1 VVVGYWANLVAAF
14 LSRRLP
20 LPFSY
25 WLGMRVADM
34 FHWCDAAGRRGVRAN
49 LRRILAARGIHPAR
63 GAIRTLA
70 RKTYQAFGKYIVD
83 FYRFSR
89 AFCDELEH
97 KVGVEHADCLERALA
112 AGRGVILA
120 TAHLGS
126 WEIGG
131 LYLATHGHRV
141 TAVYRP
147 TGVPHLDRL
156 WRDQRLQRG
165 IRILP
170 LGEAAA
176 GLRQALANR
185 ELVALLTDRDF
196 TGHGRTVYF
205 FDAPVKMP
213 IGPAV
218 LSARHKAPIVPAFM
232 LRQVDDRFLLQFHEP
247 IWPGEHASVA
257 ELHARLVRVI
267 EQVIGN
273 HPTQWF
279 VFRDFWSTV
288 EPAAEKSS

>member
-1 VVVGYWANLVAAF
+1 MVGYWANLAAAF

-20 LPFSY
+20 LQFSY
-25 WLGMRVADM
+25 WLGMRVADL
-34 FHWCDAAGRRGVRAN
+34 FHLCDPAGRRGVRAN

-83 FYRFSR
+83 FYRYSR
-89 AFCDELEH
+89 AFCSEIEH
-97 KVGVEHADCLERALA
+97 KVGVERADCLDRALA
-112 AGRGVILA
+112 AGRGVIIA

-126 WEIGG
+126 WEMGG
-131 LYLATHGHRV
+131 LYLAMRGHRV

-156 WRDQRLQRG
+156 WRDHRLQRG

-176 GLRQALANR
+176 GLRRALADG
-185 ELVALLTDRDF
+185 EIVALLTDRDF
-196 TGHGRTVYF
+196 TGHGRTVNF
-205 FDAPVKMP
+205 FGAPVKLP

-218 LSARHKAPIVPAFM
+218 LSARCRAPILPGFM

-247 IWPGEHASVA
+247 IWPEDHASVA
-257 ELHARLVRVI
+257 DLHARLVRVL
-267 EQVIGN
+267 EEVIGD

-279 VFRDFWSTV
+279 VFRDFWTTV
-288 EPAAEKSS
+288 EPAAENAA

>member
-1 VVVGYWANLVAAF
+1 MVGYWANLVAAF

-25 WLGMRVADM
+25 WLGMRVADL
-34 FHWCDAAGRRGVRAN
+34 FYAADPVGRRGVRAN

-83 FYRFSR
+83 FYRYSR
-89 AFCDELEH
+89 AFCRELEG
-97 KVGVEHADCLERALA
+97 KVGLEHADCFERAMA
-112 AGRGVILA
+112 AGRGVIIA

-126 WEIGG
+126 WEMGG
-131 LYLATHGHRV
+131 LYLATHGHPV

-147 TGVPHLDRL
+147 TGLPHLDRL
-156 WRDQRLQRG
+156 WRDHRMQRG

-170 LGEAAA
+170 LGDAVA
-176 GLRQALANR
+176 GLRQALTSG

-196 TGHGRTVYF
+196 TGHGRWIGF
-205 FDAPVKMP
+205 FGAPVRMP

-218 LSARHKAPIVPAFM
+218 LSARSRAPILPAFM

-247 IWPGEHASVA
+247 IWPQDHASVA
-257 ELHARLVRVI
+257 DIHTRLIGVL
-267 EQVIGN
+267 EEVIGD

-279 VFRDFWSTV
+279 VFRDFWNSM
-288 EPAAEKSS
+288 EPTANVPS

>member
-1 VVVGYWANLVAAF
+1 MVGYWANLAAAF

-25 WLGMRVADM
+25 WLGMRVADL
-34 FHWCDAAGRRGVRAN
+34 FCLADPAGRRGVRAN

-83 FYRFSR
+83 FYRYSR
-89 AFCDELEH
+89 AFCDELER
-97 KVGVEHADCLERALA
+97 KVSVAHGERLDRAIA

-126 WEIGG
+126 WEMGG
-131 LYLATHGHRV
+131 LFLASRGHRV

-156 WRDQRLQRG
+156 WSDHRLQRG

-170 LGEAAA
+170 LGDAAA
-176 GLRQALANR
+176 GLCRALQQG
-185 ELVALLTDRDF
+185 ELIALLADRDF
-196 TGHGRTVYF
+196 TGRG
-205 FDAPVKMP
+205 APVDFFGAPVRMP

-218 LSARHKAPIVPAFM
+218 LAKRCDAPILPGFM
-232 LRQVDDRFLLQFHEP
+232 LRQVDERFLLQFHEP
-247 IWPGEHASVA
+247 IWPREHASVA
-257 ELHARLVRVI
+257 EIHARLVRVL
-267 EQVIGN
+267 EDVIGD

-279 VFRDFWSTV
+279 VFRDFWTTA
-288 EPAAEKSS
+288 EPGAARAK